1 MAIIKSPL
9 FKNIT
14 ESEISEMTAAGF
26 LRAKKFRK
34 NSFIYHV
41 TDIVHEIGIVASGQV
56 TIEYIDLWGNKAIM
70 SNITPGHVFAETYAL
85 TGEPL
90 MVDAVASETS
100 VILFLDMNKL
110 MDFQLDNERFKNRQL
125 ENEQFNNEQL
135 KNAQSNNE
143 QLKNTQFK
151 DTHFKDTI
159 LNNLLHISIQKNL
172 TLSNRIFCTSP
183 KTIRERLL
191 IYLSNES
198 RKAGSQKF
206 VIPFDRQ
213 QLADYLNVDRSAL
226 SKELGKM
233 RDEGLIEFRKN
244 VFHLLSIC

>member
-9 FKNIT
+9 FKDIT

-26 LRAKKFRK
+26 LRTKKFRK

-100 VILFLDMNKL
+100 VILFLDINKL
-110 MDFQLDNERFKNRQL
+110 MNSQL
-125 ENEQFNNEQL
+125 ENGHFDNVQL
-135 KNAQSNNE
+135 KNV
-143 QLKNTQFK
+143 QFK

-198 RKAGSQKF
+198 RKAGSQEF

-233 RDEGLIEFRKN
+233 RNEGLIEFRKN
-244 VFHLLSIC
+244 AFHLLRIC

>member
-1 MAIIKSPL
+1 MKRILIPL
-9 FKNIT
+9 FKNISD
-14 ESEISEMTAAGF
+14 SEWEAMSGCMHCQRFE
-26 LRAKKFRK
+26 K
-34 NSFIYHV
+34 NSIIFHQGDV
-41 TDIVHEIGIVASGQV
+41 VHEVGIVLSGNV
-56 TIEYIDLWGNKAIM
+56 HIENIDILGNRSILSDVPA
-70 SNITPGHVFAETYAL
+70 GHVFAETYAFC
-85 TGEPL
+85 GEPL

-110 MDFQLDNERFKNRQL
+110 LDTSLDNGQFKN
-125 ENEQFNNEQL
+125 
-135 KNAQSNNE
+135 
-143 QLKNTQFK
+143 
-151 DTHFKDTI
+151 THFKDTI
-159 LNNLLHISIQKNL
+159 LDNLLHISIQKNL

-198 RKAGSQKF
+198 RKAGSQEF

-226 SKELGKM
+226 SKELGRM

-244 VFHLLSIC
+244 KFHLLSIY

>member
-1 MAIIKSPL
+1 MAIIKSPI
-9 FKNIT
+9 FKDIT

-26 LRAKKFRK
+26 LRARKFRK

-41 TDIVHEIGIVASGQV
+41 TDSVHEIGIVASGQV

-100 VILFLDMNKL
+100 VILFLDMDKL
-110 MDFQLDNERFKNRQL
+110 MSSQF
-125 ENEQFNNEQL
+125 EN
-135 KNAQSNNE
+135 
-143 QLKNTQFK
+143 
-151 DTHFKDTI
+151 THCKDTI

-191 IYLSNES
+191 I
-198 RKAGSQKF
+198 
-206 VIPFDRQ
+206 
-213 QLADYLNVDRSAL
+213 
-226 SKELGKM
+226 
-233 RDEGLIEFRKN
+233 
-244 VFHLLSIC
+244 

>member
-1 MAIIKSPL
+1 MAIIKSPI
-9 FKNIT
+9 FKDIT

-26 LRAKKFRK
+26 LRARKFRK

-41 TDIVHEIGIVASGQV
+41 TDSVHEIGIVASGQV

-90 MVDAVASETS
+90 MVD
-100 VILFLDMNKL
+100 KL
-110 MDFQLDNERFKNRQL
+110 MNSQF
-125 ENEQFNNEQL
+125 EN
-135 KNAQSNNE
+135 
-143 QLKNTQFK
+143 
-151 DTHFKDTI
+151 THCKDTI

-198 RKAGSQKF
+198 RKAGSQEF

-244 VFHLLSIC
+244 AFHLHSIC

>member
-1 MAIIKSPL
+1 MAIIKSPI
-9 FKNIT
+9 FKDIT
-14 ESEISEMTAAGF
+14 ESKISEMTAAGF
-26 LRAKKFRK
+26 LRARKFRK

-41 TDIVHEIGIVASGQV
+41 TDSVHEIGIVASGQV

-100 VILFLDMNKL
+100 VILFLDMDKL
-110 MDFQLDNERFKNRQL
+110 MSSQF
-125 ENEQFNNEQL
+125 EN
-135 KNAQSNNE
+135 
-143 QLKNTQFK
+143 
-151 DTHFKDTI
+151 THCKDTI
-159 LNNLLHISIQKNL
+159 LNNL

-198 RKAGSQKF
+198 RKAGSQEF
-206 VIPFDRQ
+206 IIPFDRQ

-233 RDEGLIEFRKN
+233 RNEGLIEFRKN
-244 VFHLLSIC
+244 AFHLHSIC

>member
-14 ESEISEMTAAGF
+14 DSEISEMTAAGF
-26 LRAKKFRK
+26 LRARKFRK

-41 TDIVHEIGIVASGQV
+41 TDVVHEIGIVASGQV

-90 MVDAVASETS
+90 MVDAFASETS

-110 MDFQLDNERFKNRQL
+110 MNSQL
-125 ENEQFNNEQL
+125 ENGHFDSVQL
-135 KNAQSNNE
+135 KNA
-143 QLKNTQFK
+143 QFK

-198 RKAGSQKF
+198 RKAGSQEF

-226 SKELGKM
+226 SKGLGKM

>member
-1 MAIIKSPL
+1 MAIIKSPI
-9 FKNIT
+9 FKDIT
-14 ESEISEMTAAGF
+14 ESEISEMTATGF
-26 LRAKKFRK
+26 LRARKFRK

-110 MDFQLDNERFKNRQL
+110 LDMPLDNGQFKN
-125 ENEQFNNEQL
+125 
-135 KNAQSNNE
+135 
-143 QLKNTQFK
+143 
-151 DTHFKDTI
+151 THFKDTI

-198 RKAGSQKF
+198 RKAGSQEF

-233 RDEGLIEFRKN
+233 RNEGLIEFRKN
-244 VFHLLSIC
+244 AFHLLSIY

>member
-1 MAIIKSPL
+1 MAIIKSPI
-9 FKNIT
+9 FKDIT
-14 ESEISEMTAAGF
+14 ESEISVMTAAGF
-26 LRAKKFRK
+26 LRARKFRK

-41 TDIVHEIGIVASGQV
+41 TDSVHEIGIVASGQV

-70 SNITPGHVFAETYAL
+70 STYAL

-100 VILFLDMNKL
+100 VILFLDIDKL
-110 MDFQLDNERFKNRQL
+110 MSSQF
-125 ENEQFNNEQL
+125 EN
-135 KNAQSNNE
+135 
-143 QLKNTQFK
+143 
-151 DTHFKDTI
+151 THCKDTI

-198 RKAGSQKF
+198 RKAGSQEF

-244 VFHLLSIC
+244 AFHLHSIC

>member
-1 MAIIKSPL
+1 MAIIKSPI
-9 FKNIT
+9 FKDIT

-26 LRAKKFRK
+26 LRARKFRK

-110 MDFQLDNERFKNRQL
+110 MNSQF
-125 ENEQFNNEQL
+125 EN
-135 KNAQSNNE
+135 
-143 QLKNTQFK
+143 
-151 DTHFKDTI
+151 THCKDTI
-159 LNNLLHISIQKNL
+159 LNN
-172 TLSNRIFCTSP
+172 LSNRIFCTSP

-198 RKAGSQKF
+198 RKAGSQEF

-226 SKELGKM
+226 SKELGRM
-233 RDEGLIEFRKN
+233 RDEGLITFRKN
-244 VFHLLSIC
+244 VFHLHSIC

>member
-1 MAIIKSPL
+1 MALIKSPL

-41 TDIVHEIGIVASGQV
+41 TDVVHEIGIVASGQV

-100 VILFLDMNKL
+100 VILFLDINKL
-110 MDFQLDNERFKNRQL
+110 MNSQFNNGRFKN
-125 ENEQFNNEQL
+125 
-135 KNAQSNNE
+135 AS
-143 QLKNTQFK
+143 FK
-151 DTHFKDTI
+151 DTHCKDTI
-159 LNNLLHISIQKNL
+159 LDNLLHISIQKNL

-213 QLADYLNVDRSAL
+213 QLANYLNVDRSAL

-233 RDEGLIEFRKN
+233 RNEGLIEFRKN
-244 VFHLLSIC
+244 AFHLLSIC

>member
-1 MAIIKSPL
+1 MAIIKSAI
-9 FKNIT
+9 FKDIT

-26 LRAKKFRK
+26 LRARKFRK

-41 TDIVHEIGIVASGQV
+41 TDVVHEIGIVASGQV

-90 MVDAVASETS
+90 MVDAFASETS

-110 MDFQLDNERFKNRQL
+110 MNSQL
-125 ENEQFNNEQL
+125 ENGHFDNVQP
-135 KNAQSNNE
+135 KNV
-143 QLKNTQFK
+143 QFK

-198 RKAGSQKF
+198 RKAGSQEF

-244 VFHLLSIC
+244 SFHLLSIC

>member
-1 MAIIKSPL
+1 MAIIKSPI
-9 FKNIT
+9 FKDIT

-26 LRAKKFRK
+26 LRARKFRK

-41 TDIVHEIGIVASGQV
+41 TDVVHEIGIVASGMV

-110 MDFQLDNERFKNRQL
+110 LDTSLDNGQFKN
-125 ENEQFNNEQL
+125 
-135 KNAQSNNE
+135 
-143 QLKNTQFK
+143 
-151 DTHFKDTI
+151 THFKDTI

-198 RKAGSQKF
+198 RKAGSQEF
-206 VIPFDRQ
+206 VISFDRQ

-233 RDEGLIEFRKN
+233 RNEGLIEFRKN
-244 VFHLLSIC
+244 AFHLLSIY

>member
-41 TDIVHEIGIVASGQV
+41 TDIVHEIGIVASGQI

-100 VILFLDMNKL
+100 VILFLDIDKL
-110 MDFQLDNERFKNRQL
+110 MNWHI
-125 ENEQFNNEQL
+125 ENEQFDNGQL
-135 KNAQSNNE
+135 NNAQF
-143 QLKNTQFK
+143 KN
-151 DTHFKDTI
+151 THFKDTI

-198 RKAGSQKF
+198 RKAGSQEF

-233 RDEGLIEFRKN
+233 RNEGLIEFRKN

>member
-1 MAIIKSPL
+1 MAIIKSPI

-26 LRAKKFRK
+26 LRARKFRK

-41 TDIVHEIGIVASGQV
+41 TDVVHEIGIVASGQV
-56 TIEYIDLWGNKAIM
+56 TIEYMDLWGNKAIM

-100 VILFLDMNKL
+100 VILFLDMDKL
-110 MDFQLDNERFKNRQL
+110 MDSHF
-125 ENEQFNNEQL
+125 ENEQFDNWQL
-135 KNAQSNNE
+135 KKA
-143 QLKNTQFK
+143 LFKN
-151 DTHFKDTI
+151 THFKDTI

-198 RKAGSQKF
+198 RKAGSQEF